1 MSKPIYYLNYV
12 NIQYGVCFCC
22 VCARRLVTS
31 EDAVAADRM
40 FTMLMGDEVGP
51 RKEFIYE
58 HASNMLIG
66 DLDF

>member
-1 MSKPIYYLNYV
+1 V
-12 NIQYGVCFCC
+12 C
-22 VCARRLVTS
+22 VCVFVVSVRRLVTS